1 MKAGGPQ
8 AGGPQ
13 AGGPA
18 RLRRRRLLL
27 WSVLPVLL
35 LLCMAAKLLS
45 VGPLA
50 GQAARAFAANDAHAV
65 GMAAEALQLAN
76 ILERH
81 KAPFA
86 AGDALVLS
94 GDIGAARLRFE
105 EALNLAPADS
115 ADACMIRLN
124 LVLAV
129 EKLGDDKLRSED
141 PASAAALF
149 TEALDI
155 AGAAPGGCFS
165 GNEAAETGQKLS
177 EAEGRLQGK
186 LEGAGN
192 GQAGTPKEA
201 GEVEPEA
208 GTPGR
213 SQLEE
218 LAESGR
224 ESQRE
229 RNSGR
234 EREDY
239 LSDTDYAP
247 GPDRPW

>member
-1 MKAGGPQ
+1 MKANEPQ
-8 AGGPQ
+8 ACGT
-13 AGGPA
+13 A
-18 RLRRRRLLL
+18 RIRRRRLLL
-27 WSVLPVLL
+27 WSVLPGLL
-35 LLCMAAKLLS
+35 LLCVALKLLS

-50 GQAARAFAANDAHAV
+50 GQAASAFAANDAHAA

-86 AGDALVLS
+86 AGDALVLA

-115 ADACMIRLN
+115 ADACIIRLN
-124 LVLAV
+124 LVLAI
-129 EKLGDDKLRSED
+129 ERLGDDKLRSED

-155 AGAAPGGCFS
+155 AGAAPGGCFA
-165 GNEAAETGQKLS
+165 GTEAAESGQKLS
-177 EAEGRLQGK
+177 EAEGRLKGK
-186 LEGAGN
+186 LEGAAE
-192 GQAGTPKEA
+192 GQAGTPKES
-201 GEVEPEA
+201 GEVQPEA
-208 GTPGR
+208 GTPSR

>member
-1 MKAGGPQ
+1 MKANEHQ
-8 AGGPQ
+8 ACST
-13 AGGPA
+13 A
-18 RLRRRRLLL
+18 RIRRRRLLL
-27 WSVLPVLL
+27 WSVLPVFL
-35 LLCMAAKLLS
+35 LLCVALKLLS

-50 GQAARAFAANDAHAV
+50 GQAAGAFAANDAHAV
-65 GMAAEALQLAN
+65 GMAAEGLQLAN

-94 GDIGAARLRFE
+94 GDVGAARLRFE

-115 ADACMIRLN
+115 ADACTIRLN
-124 LVLAV
+124 LVLAI
-129 EKLGDDKLRSED
+129 ERLGDDKLRSED
-141 PASAAALF
+141 PVSAVALF

-155 AGAAPGGCFS
+155 AGAAPRGCFA
-165 GNEAAETGQKLS
+165 GREAAEAGQKLS
-177 EAEGRLQGK
+177 EAEGRLKGK
-186 LEGAGN
+186 LEGASN
-192 GQAGTPKEA
+192 GQAGTPKES
-201 GEVEPEA
+201 GDVQPEA
-208 GTPGR
+208 GTPSR
-213 SQLEE
+213 SKLEE

-229 RNSGR
+229 RNSGQ

>member
-1 MKAGGPQ
+1 MKTGGPQ
-8 AGGPQ
+8 ACGT
-13 AGGPA
+13 A
-18 RLRRRRLLL
+18 RIRRRRLLL

-35 LLCMAAKLLS
+35 LLCVAAKLLS

-50 GQAARAFAANDAHAV
+50 GQASRAFAANDAHGV

-76 ILERH
+76 VLERH
-81 KAPFA
+81 KAPFT

-105 EALNLAPADS
+105 EALDLAPADS
-115 ADACMIRLN
+115 VDACMIRLN

-129 EKLGDDKLRSED
+129 ERLGDDKLRSED

-177 EAEGRLQGK
+177 EAEGRLKGK

-192 GQAGTPKEA
+192 GQAGTPKEN
-201 GEVEPEA
+201 EVEPEA

-239 LSDTDYAP
+239 LSDPDYAP

>member
-1 MKAGGPQ
+1 MKASGPQ
-8 AGGPQ
+8 TCGT
-13 AGGPA
+13 A
-18 RLRRRRLLL
+18 RIRRRRLLL
-27 WSVLPVLL
+27 WSVLPGLL
-35 LLCMAAKLLS
+35 LLCVALKLLS

-50 GQAARAFAANDAHAV
+50 GQAARAFAANDAHAA

-86 AGDALVLS
+86 AGDALVLA
-94 GDIGAARLRFE
+94 DDVGAARLKFE

-115 ADACMIRLN
+115 ADACIIRLN

-129 EKLGDDKLRSED
+129 ERLGDDKLRSED
-141 PASAAALF
+141 RASAAALF

-155 AGAAPGGCFS
+155 AGAAPGGCFA
-165 GNEAAETGQKLS
+165 GTEAAEAGQKLS
-177 EAEGRLQGK
+177 EAEDRLKGK

-192 GQAGTPKEA
+192 GQAGTPKES

-208 GTPGR
+208 GTPSR

>member
-1 MKAGGPQ
+1 MKASGPQ
-8 AGGPQ
+8 ACGI
-13 AGGPA
+13 A
-18 RLRRRRLLL
+18 RIRRRRLLL
-27 WSVLPVLL
+27 WSVLPGLL
-35 LLCMAAKLLS
+35 LLCVALKLLS

-50 GQAARAFAANDAHAV
+50 GQAARAFAANDAHAA
-65 GMAAEALQLAN
+65 GMAGEALQLAN

-86 AGDALVLS
+86 AGDALVLA
-94 GDIGAARLRFE
+94 GDVGAARLKFE

-115 ADACMIRLN
+115 ADACIIRLN

-129 EKLGDDKLRSED
+129 ERLGDDKLRSED
-141 PASAAALF
+141 RASAAALF

-155 AGAAPGGCFS
+155 AGAAPGGCFA
-165 GNEAAETGQKLS
+165 GTEAAEAGQKLS
-177 EAEGRLQGK
+177 EAEDRLKGK

-192 GQAGTPKEA
+192 GQAGTPKDA
-201 GEVEPEA
+201 GKVEPEA
-208 GTPGR
+208 GTPSR
-213 SQLEE
+213 SQLEA

-224 ESQRE
+224 ESQHE

>member
-1 MKAGGPQ
+1 MKASRPQ
-8 AGGPQ
+8 AGS
-13 AGGPA
+13 AA

-35 LLCMAAKLLS
+35 LLCVAAKLLS
-45 VGPLA
+45 VGMLA
-50 GQAARAFAANDAHAV
+50 GHAARAFTANDAPAV
-65 GMAAEALQLAN
+65 GMAAEALQPAN

-129 EKLGDDKLRSED
+129 ERLGDDKQRSED

-155 AGAAPGGCFS
+155 AGAAPDGCFS
-165 GNEAAETGQKLS
+165 GHQAAETGERLT
-177 EAEGRLQGK
+177 EAEGRLKVK
-186 LEGAGN
+186 LEGAN
-192 GQAGTPKEA
+192 GREGRQKEA
-201 GEVEPEA
+201 GGEDPEA
-208 GTPGR
+208 GSPSG
-213 SQLEE
+213 SQLKE
-218 LAESGR
+218 LAESAR

-239 LSDTDYAP
+239 LRDTEYAP
-247 GPDRPW
+247 GADRPW

>member
-1 MKAGGPQ
+1 MKTGGPQ
-8 AGGPQ
+8 ACGT
-13 AGGPA
+13 A
-18 RLRRRRLLL
+18 RIRRRRLLL

-35 LLCMAAKLLS
+35 LLCVAAKLLS

-50 GQAARAFAANDAHAV
+50 GQASRAFAANDAHGV

-76 ILERH
+76 VLERH
-81 KAPFA
+81 KAPFT

-105 EALNLAPADS
+105 EALDLAPADS
-115 ADACMIRLN
+115 VDACMIRLN

-129 EKLGDDKLRSED
+129 ERLGDDKLRSED

-177 EAEGRLQGK
+177 EAEGRLKGK

-192 GQAGTPKEA
+192 GQAGTPKDN
-201 GEVEPEA
+201 EVEPEA

-239 LSDTDYAP
+239 LSDPDYAP